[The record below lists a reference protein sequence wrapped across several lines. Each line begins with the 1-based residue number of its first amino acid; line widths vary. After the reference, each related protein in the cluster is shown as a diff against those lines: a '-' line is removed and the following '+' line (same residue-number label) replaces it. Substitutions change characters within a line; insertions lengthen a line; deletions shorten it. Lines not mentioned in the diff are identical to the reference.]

1 LAIIEEQVEMD
12 SPPKPVPTA
21 KMSMEPSERKVL
33 KQFVVRNKKTALS
46 NISNKNKKDDAL
58 ENKGIAINDR
68 DITRETE
75 SDKKTNDIKVNDID
89 LDSSGNNMSSVLKT
103 DGPLLEI
110 EKDSNLGDTLMK
122 PQLNDYMKNMNRRY

>member
-1 LAIIEEQVEMD
+1 MD

-21 KMSMEPSERKVL
+21 KMSMEPSERRVL